1 VASALGD
8 QPTKLVNGT
17 TFVELVQSSLTITM
31 KNLDKLLDLRSTDPK
46 INLLFKTL
54 EALVRGA
61 LSGPDGRRLVD
72 RDVFVAAAEG
82 MLRAVSANTG
92 LPPDGIAQVVSDTV
106 VSVLQ
111 LSTGSLENRINGDNL
126 PLLIAGL
133 VAAGLRGDLRLD
145 DPNATAAAAV
155 RLLGTAA

>member
-1 VASALGD
+1 
-8 QPTKLVNGT
+8 
-17 TFVELVQSSLTITM
+17 
-31 KNLDKLLDLRSTDPK
+31 
-46 INLLFKTL
+46 
-54 EALVRGA
+54 
-61 LSGPDGRRLVD
+61 
-72 RDVFVAAAEG
+72 

-92 LPPDGIAQVVSDTV
+92 LPPDGIAQVVRDAV

-126 PLLIAGL
+126 PLLIEGL
-133 VAAGLRGDLRLD
+133 VGAGLRGDLRLA